1 VTSLGR
7 AITETATARP
17 DETAL
22 VFADGEGPERTYT
35 WRELDRR
42 SNQIAR
48 LLAGHGLGPGD
59 VVGVALPNSPEHILS
74 TIAGWKVGAC
84 VVPLRWDLPT
94 WERDRV
100 LAVLDATVLV
110 ADWTDS
116 PCPAVGPS
124 ELDTADGLDDGL
136 LDDRVPNPATGIATG
151 GSTGTPKIVIRATPG
166 ERDVWVPMSDRRLL
180 KHQRNVHLV
189 ASPLYHTNGFVLG
202 LSALLCGDQIVL
214 MARFD
219 PTLVLDLIE
228 RYRIDAV
235 TMVPTMLARIARVPG
250 GDERDLSSLSYVR
263 AGGGPCPPWLA
274 RTWIDL
280 VGPDRFLI
288 GYGASERIGG
298 TTITGREWL
307 DHPGS
312 VGRPVGVSV
321 RIVGDDG
328 RDRPTGE
335 VGDIYMRAAEE
346 TQWPPFEYRGAQ
358 PASVADGGFIG
369 VGDVGWLDDD
379 GYLYIADRRTDLI
392 VSGGAN
398 VYPAEVEAAL
408 GEHPQVA
415 DVVVV
420 GQPDPEWGQ
429 RVHAV
434 VQPAD
439 PASPPAP
446 DDLAA
451 FCRARLAA
459 YKIPKTWELRDVLPR
474 TDAGKIN
481 RGALRSDS

>member
-1 VTSLGR
+1 
-7 AITETATARP
+7 
-17 DETAL
+17 
-22 VFADGEGPERTYT
+22 
-35 WRELDRR
+35 
-42 SNQIAR
+42 
-48 LLAGHGLGPGD
+48 
-59 VVGVALPNSPEHILS
+59 
-74 TIAGWKVGAC
+74 
-84 VVPLRWDLPT
+84 
-94 WERDRV
+94 
-100 LAVLDATVLV
+100 
-110 ADWTDS
+110 
-116 PCPAVGPS
+116 
-124 ELDTADGLDDGL
+124 
-136 LDDRVPNPATGIATG
+136 
-151 GSTGTPKIVIRATPG
+151 
-166 ERDVWVPMSDRRLL
+166 M
-180 KHQRNVHLV
+180 

-202 LSALLCGDQIVL
+202 LSALVCGDQVVL

-219 PTLVLDLIE
+219 PALVLDLIE
-228 RYRIDAV
+228 RYRIDAA
-235 TMVPTMLARIARVPG
+235 TMVPTMLGRIVRVPG
-250 GDERDLSSLSYVR
+250 VTERDLSSLSYVR

-298 TTITGREWL
+298 TTITGRQWL

-335 VGDIYMRAAEE
+335 VGDIYMRAADEAR
-346 TQWPPFEYRGAQ
+346 WPPFEYRGAQ
-358 PASVADGGFIG
+358 SASVTDDGFIG

-415 DVVVV
+415 DVVVI
-420 GQPDPEWGQ
+420 GLPDPEWGQ

-439 PASPPAP
+439 PDHPAGARGPRRLLPGPAGRVQDPQDVGVAPCPAPHRSRQDQPPGTPPGQLRFSPTRPFPPAGSQRLGPGNVVAGHSVERDAVYRPEQLPVEKARYATGTERGYLVKGTLTGAVPQPGVTGEPSDAPQHQLARP
-446 DDLAA
+446 DPGDAPPVDERSRHHGRGPASSKA
-451 FCRARLAA
+451 FAYEAPEDKAGHPPGRSAVPAEPPADRLQIANDHSSA
-459 YKIPKTWELRDVLPR
+459 PGGMATSTTTE
-474 TDAGKIN
+474 
-481 RGALRSDS
+481 

>member
-1 VTSLGR
+1 MTSLGR
-7 AITETATARP
+7 SITETATDRP

-22 VFADGEGPERTYT
+22 VFADGDAPPRSYT
-35 WRELDRR
+35 WGELDRR

-48 LLAGHGLGPGD
+48 LLADHGLGQGG
-59 VVGVALPNSPEHILS
+59 VVGVALSNSPEHVLS

-100 LAVLDATVLV
+100 LAVLDPTVLV
-110 ADWTDS
+110 ADWTDA
-116 PCPAVGPS
+116 PYPALGPS
-124 ELDTADGLDDGL
+124 ELAAAEALDDGEL
-136 LDDRVPNPATGIATG
+136 PDRVPNPATGIATG

-166 ERDVWVPMSDRRLL
+166 ERDAWVPLADRRLL
-180 KHQRNVHLV
+180 RHERNVHLV

-202 LSALLCGDQIVL
+202 QSALLCGDQVVL

-219 PTLVLDLIE
+219 PALVLDLIE
-228 RYRIDAV
+228 QYRVDAV

-250 GDERDLSSLSYVR
+250 VAERDFSGLSYVR

-346 TQWPPFEYRGAQ
+346 TRWPPFEYRGAQ
-358 PASVADGGFIG
+358 PASVTDGGFIG

-379 GYLYIADRRTDLI
+379 GYLYVADRRTDLI

-415 DVVVV
+415 DVVVI
-420 GQPDPEWGQ
+420 GLPDPEWGQ

-439 PASPPAP
+439 PDRPPEP
-446 DDLAA
+446 GELAD

-459 YKIPKTWELRDVLPR
+459 YKVPKTWESRDALPR
-474 TDAGKIN
+474 TEAGKIN
-481 RGALRSDS
+481 RGALRSGG